1 MQSDAAPNDMGR
13 YDPAANDPYRD
24 PDDDPV
30 IQFARRWLMPMAVI
44 GVILAVA
51 ALLYVWRL

>member
-1 MQSDAAPNDMGR
+1 MGR